1 MSKELNKHHISIAD
15 IITILRI
22 VGALI
27 LFSLKTLS
35 ISFLV
40 VYFIAG
46 LTDVIDGYIARK
58 TRTTS
63 DLGAKLDSIADVIF
77 YLVLIILLFPNLY
90 NILPNIIWFF
100 IIIVFIIRIANI
112 IIGFLKFHQFVAIHT
127 YLNKIIGVMVFLIPF
142 ALITKYAIIF
152 CFITTILAITAS
164 LEELLIII
172 IFKDYQPNKKAIF
185 IID

>member
-27 LFSLKTLS
+27 LFSVKTLS

-77 YLVLIILLFPNLY
+77 YLVLIILLFPNLFPHR
-90 NILPNIIWFF
+90 LPEITSKLHIPYRQH
-100 IIIVFIIRIANI
+100 IPIER
-112 IIGFLKFHQFVAIHT
+112 HR
-127 YLNKIIGVMVFLIPF
+127 KIYGKLP
-142 ALITKYAIIF
+142 LPT
-152 CFITTILAITAS
+152 
-164 LEELLIII
+164 
-172 IFKDYQPNKKAIF
+172 
-185 IID
+185 